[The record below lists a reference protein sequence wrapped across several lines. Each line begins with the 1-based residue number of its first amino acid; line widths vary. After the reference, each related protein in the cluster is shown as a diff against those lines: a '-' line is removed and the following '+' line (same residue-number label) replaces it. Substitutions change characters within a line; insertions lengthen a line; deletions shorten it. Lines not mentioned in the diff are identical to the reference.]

1 MHIRNNIESIRICDR
16 EYPELLKN
24 IKDPPDTIYFAGDI
38 ALIKGVSAAVVGTRK
53 CSEYGRQTALRIGRM
68 LGKNKV
74 TVVSGM
80 AAGIDAHAHA
90 GALDAGGKT
99 VAVLACGPDICYPRE
114 NRKIYE
120 MIREKGLII
129 SEHPPGT
136 EPKPWHFPMR
146 NRIISG
152 VSLLTVVVEAG
163 TGSGAI
169 ITAQAA
175 AEQGRDVMAVP
186 GNINSPYSLGANKLI
201 ADGAAAVTVPE
212 DILRAAGIEPVMEAE
227 EMEKMGGDEQKVYRL
242 LLEKGELTVEEL
254 CAYMDAD
261 SFTVNGLVSVMELKG
276 VISYCL
282 GKIFIAKS

>member
-1 MHIRNNIESIRICDR
+1 MYIRNNIESIRICDR

-99 VAVLACGPDICYPRE
+99 VAVLACGPDICYPGE

-227 EMEKMGGDEQKVYRL
+227 EMEKMGSDEQKVYRL

>member
-38 ALIKGVSAAVVGTRK
+38 ALIKGVSAAVVEQESAVNT
-53 CSEYGRQTALRIGRM
+53 ERQTALRIGRM

-175 AEQGRDVMAVP
+175 Q
-186 GNINSPYSLGANKLI
+186 N
-201 ADGAAAVTVPE
+201 
-212 DILRAAGIEPVMEAE
+212 RAGM
-227 EMEKMGGDEQKVYRL
+227 
-242 LLEKGELTVEEL
+242 
-254 CAYMDAD
+254 
-261 SFTVNGLVSVMELKG
+261 
-276 VISYCL
+276 
-282 GKIFIAKS
+282 